1 MLVKVSEYTIC
12 FSHLVVDFRLCWIL
26 SQLTSL
32 VKYEIWWITLYTQLA
47 PRSNLLI
54 NPISQPLNSFP
65 PLARVQ
71 HLAFDKSFWIS
82 GDIWWF
88 KAELWNWMENV
99 CQTFIVATAMPF
111 QKWKA
116 CNSWQL
122 RQHIINALGTLK
134 CKISENVTHIV
145 TTLAWEAKILDEVC

>member
-1 MLVKVSEYTIC
+1 MLGKVSGHTIY
-12 FSHLVVDFRLCWIL
+12 FVHLVVELDYAGFYL
-26 SQLTSL
+26 SL

-88 KAELWNWMENV
+88 KAKLWNWMENV
-99 CQTFIVATAMPF
+99 CQTFIVAIAMPF

-134 CKISENVTHIV
+134 CKIS
-145 TTLAWEAKILDEVC
+145 